1 MNTPLLTD
9 REENM
14 APWNQKE
21 PEPIKVTASITLSKT
36 FNILVNVPNN
46 DEEVS
51 ESTLREAAQEY
62 IEDYMGDIRDWNI
75 DDFTVIRE

>member
-21 PEPIKVTASITLSKT
+21 PKLIKVTASITLSKT
-36 FNILVNVPNN
+36 FDILVNVPNN
-46 DEEVS
+46 NEEVS

-62 IEDYMGDIRDWNI
+62 IEDYMVDIRDWNI

>member
-21 PEPIKVTASITLSKT
+21 PKSIKVTASITLSKT
-36 FNILVNVPNN
+36 FDILVNVPNN

-51 ESTLREAAQEY
+51 ESTLREVAQEY
-62 IEDYMGDIRDWNI
+62 IEDYMRDILDWNI

>member
-1 MNTPLLTD
+1 
-9 REENM
+9 M

-21 PEPIKVTASITLSKT
+21 PKLIKVTASITLSKT
-36 FNILVNVPNN
+36 FDILIDVPNN
-46 DEEVS
+46 NEEIA

-62 IEDYMGDIRDWNI
+62 IKDYMEDIRDWNI

>member
-21 PEPIKVTASITLSKT
+21 PKPIKVTTSITLSKT
-36 FNILVNVPNN
+36 FDILVNVPNK

-62 IEDYMGDIRDWNI
+62 IEDYMRDIQDWNI